1 MVADELL
8 GRCRQFTQQAVR
20 QLNLNLK
27 ERRCAGRKQV
37 SDLQMQLRVNEHD
50 IAELREQVE
59 TADEEI
65 KEQSKND
72 RELQEMV
79 EQ

>member
-1 MVADELL
+1 M
-8 GRCRQFTQQAVR
+8 
-20 QLNLNLK
+20 
-27 ERRCAGRKQV
+27 